1 MNAAPPDALRPG
13 AMEASRV
20 RRTLALCAAAALF
33 EGFDNQSMGVA
44 APLVFREYS
53 IAPSQ
58 AGVIFSAAT
67 LGLFFGAAIGG
78 RVADHLGRR
87 HTLMLSLLLFG
98 VFSLLTSLV
107 HTTQMLAITRLLTGL
122 GCGSAMPA
130 FISMAT
136 EAVDPRR
143 RLSAVTLVMAA
154 LPFGGAL
161 AGVMALG
168 DRLGWG
174 WRSIFIVGGLAPILA
189 ALAVPIAFRQA
200 HSGDQA
206 ASATRAAPSLKVARV
221 GTILWGARRARTT
234 LLLWIGFFFTQLVL
248 FLMLNWLPSLIVG
261 LGFSRTEASL
271 ASIGFNL
278 AGSLGAVSLGRFHAG
293 ARRRLWVILT
303 YGGITAAL
311 MGLVAMASY
320 GTFFPVAILASSI
333 AGIFIIGAQLI
344 LFALAPLYYS
354 TANRGTGVGASVAM
368 GRLGSVVG
376 PLFAATV
383 LAAGSGSAMVL
394 AGIVPFVVVAGAAAL
409 ALTWQPQ
416 SSE

>member
-1 MNAAPPDALRPG
+1 VAPPAALPPS

-20 RRTLALCAAAALF
+20 RRTLALCAAAAMF

-44 APLVFREYS
+44 APMVFREYS

-58 AGVIFSAAT
+58 GGIIFSAAT

-78 RVADHLGRR
+78 RVADRLGRR

-98 VFSLLTSLV
+98 TCSLLTSLV

-130 FISMAT
+130 FISMAS

-189 ALAVPIAFRQA
+189 GLAVPIAFRQA
-200 HSGDQA
+200 HSGIQA
-206 ASATRAAPSLKVARV
+206 ASAPCAAPSLKVARV

-234 LLLWIGFFFTQLVL
+234 LLLWTGFFCTQLVL

-261 LGFSRTEASL
+261 LGFSRAEASL
-271 ASIGFNL
+271 VSIGFNL
-278 AGSLGAVSLGRFHAG
+278 AGSLGAASLGRFHAG

-311 MGLVAMASY
+311 MGLVAMSSY
-320 GTFFPVAILASSI
+320 GRFFPVAILASSI

-354 TANRGTGVGASVAM
+354 TATRGTGVGAAVSV

-383 LAAGSGSAMVL
+383 LAAGSGSATVL
-394 AGIVPFVVVAGAAAL
+394 AGIVPFVLVAGAAAL

-416 SSE
+416 SAE

>member
-78 RVADHLGRR
+78 RVADCLGRR
-87 HTLMLSLLLFG
+87 HTLVLSLLLFG
-98 VFSLLTSLV
+98 IFSVLTSLV
-107 HTTQMLAITRLLTGL
+107 HTTQMLAIARLLTGL

-130 FISMAT
+130 FISMAS

-174 WRSIFIVGGLAPILA
+174 WRSIFIVGGIAPILA

-200 HSGDQA
+200 HSGNQA
-206 ASATRAAPSLKVARV
+206 AGVTVTAPSLEVARIR
-221 GTILWGARRARTT
+221 TILWGARRARTT
-234 LLLWIGFFFTQLVL
+234 LLLWTGFFFTQLVL
-248 FLMLNWLPSLIVG
+248 FLMLNWLPTLIVG

-271 ASIGFNL
+271 ASISFNL

-344 LFALAPLYYS
+344 LFALAPLYYP
-354 TANRGTGVGASVAM
+354 TVNRGTGVGASVAM

-383 LAAGSGSAMVL
+383 LAAGSDSAMVL
-394 AGIVPFVVVAGAAAL
+394 AGIVPFVLVAGAAAL
-409 ALTWQPQ
+409 ALTWQAQ
-416 SSE
+416 SAE

>member
-1 MNAAPPDALRPG
+1 VAPPDALRPS

-20 RRTLALCAAAALF
+20 RRTLALCAAAAMF

-44 APLVFREYS
+44 APMVFREYS

-58 AGVIFSAAT
+58 GGVIFSAAT

-78 RVADHLGRR
+78 RVADRLGRR

-130 FISMAT
+130 FISMAS

-189 ALAVPIAFRQA
+189 AFAVPTAFRQA
-200 HSGDQA
+200 HSDNQA
-206 ASATRAAPSLKVARV
+206 ASATCAAPSLKVARV

-234 LLLWIGFFFTQLVL
+234 LLLWTGFFFTQLVL

-261 LGFSRTEASL
+261 LGFSRAEASL

-278 AGSLGAVSLGRFHAG
+278 AGSLGAASLGRFHAG

-320 GTFFPVAILASSI
+320 GRFFPVAILASSI

>member
-1 MNAAPPDALRPG
+1 MNAAPPDASRPG

-44 APLVFREYS
+44 APMVFREYS
-53 IAPSQ
+53 VAPSQ

-130 FISMAT
+130 FIAMAS

-200 HSGDQA
+200 HSGNQA
-206 ASATRAAPSLKVARV
+206 ANAALAAPSHEVARV
-221 GTILWGARRARTT
+221 GAILWGARRARTT
-234 LLLWIGFFFTQLVL
+234 LLLWTGFFFTQLVL

-261 LGFSRTEASL
+261 LGFSRAQASL

-278 AGSLGAVSLGRFHAG
+278 AGSLGAASLGRFHAG

-320 GTFFPVAILASSI
+320 GRFFPAAVLASSI

-354 TANRGTGVGASVAM
+354 TANRGTGVGAAVAM

-394 AGIVPFVVVAGAAAL
+394 AGIVPFVLVAGAAAL
-409 ALTWQPQ
+409 ALTWQAQ
-416 SSE
+416 SAE

>member
-1 MNAAPPDALRPG
+1 MNAVPSDALRPG
-13 AMEASRV
+13 TIEASRV

-44 APLVFREYS
+44 APMVFREYS

-58 AGVIFSAAT
+58 GGVIFSAAT
-67 LGLFFGAAIGG
+67 LGLFLGAAIGG

-87 HTLMLSLLLFG
+87 HTLVVSLLLFG
-98 VFSLLTSLV
+98 MCSLLTSLV
-107 HTTQMLAITRLLTGL
+107 QTPQMLVIARLLTGL

-130 FISMAT
+130 FISMAS

-161 AGVMALG
+161 ACVMALG
-168 DRLGWG
+168 NRLGWS

-189 ALAVPIAFRQA
+189 ALAVPIAFRRQR
-200 HSGDQA
+200 SGHQA
-206 ASATRAAPSLKVARV
+206 ASPTLAAPSLQVARV
-221 GTILWGARRARTT
+221 GTILWGPRRARTT
-234 LLLWIGFFFTQLVL
+234 LLLWTGFFFTQLVL
-248 FLMLNWLPSLIVG
+248 FLMLNWLPTLIVG
-261 LGFSRTEASL
+261 LGFSSTEASL

-278 AGSLGAVSLGRFHAG
+278 AGSLGAASLGRFHAG
-293 ARRRLWVILT
+293 ARRGMWVILT

-311 MGLVAMASY
+311 MGLVAMSSY
-320 GTFFPVAILASSI
+320 GKSFQVVIIASSI

-354 TANRGTGVGASVAM
+354 SANRGTGVGAAVAM

-376 PLFAATV
+376 PLFAASV

-394 AGIVPFVVVAGAAAL
+394 AGIVPFVLVAGAAAL

-416 SSE
+416 SGE